1 MTTLNN
7 LEQIKTGY
15 AEVTNYPT
23 QFNPTCSATSNASCN
38 ALPYCKWEN
47 SACTSDTSMTQVEN
61 NEDENEKLNKILL
74 TRQRMLTVNLHK
86 NDIKNKRIYTMFV
99 FIILIILVMTIV
111 HFKFSK

>member
-1 MTTLNN
+1 MTALDK
-7 LEQIKTGY
+7 LEQIKSGY
-15 AEVTNYPT
+15 TEVTNYHT
-23 QFNPTCSATSNASCN
+23 QFNPTCSASSDLSCN

-47 SACTSDTSMTQVEN
+47 GACTSDTSMTQVEN

-74 TRQRMLTVNLHK
+74 TRQRMLAVNLHK
-86 NDIKNKRIYTMFV
+86 NDIKNKRIYTMFI

>member
-1 MTTLNN
+1 MTALDK
-7 LEQIKTGY
+7 LEQIKNGY
-15 AEVTNYPT
+15 TEVTNYPI
-23 QFNPTCSATSNASCN
+23 QFNPTCSASTEPSCN

-47 SACTSDTSMTQVEN
+47 EACISDTSMTQVEN

-74 TRQRMLTVNLHK
+74 TRKRMLAVNLHK